1 MNRKSIAVLSGI
13 LAIGLVSGIILL
25 SESQEQKPEYQIIVT
40 NSNLVNS
47 NTFEFDVLIQGTEEQ
62 FELTA
67 YQCALYVWE
76 RLKESDTLTFS
87 YIEGTSDLTILPQAA
102 FIVDKSGDLPLIAFA
117 SLPGSEIINRD
128 LKKLGRFRI
137 TNSKGFKSEPILEW
151 SFKDQLKT
159 IITGKSF
166 RDITVK
172 SQLIVTG
179 E

>member
-1 MNRKSIAVLSGI
+1 MNRKLIFVLSVI
-13 LAIGLVSGIILL
+13 LAIGLISGIILI
-25 SESQEQKPEYQIIVT
+25 SESQEPKPEYQITVT
-40 NSNLVNS
+40 NSSLVNFK
-47 NTFEFDVLIQGTEEQ
+47 TFEFDVLIQGTEEQ

-67 YQCALYVWE
+67 YQCALFVWE
-76 RLKESDTLTFS
+76 RLKESDTLSFT

-102 FIVDKSGDLPLIAFA
+102 FSVDKSGDLPVIAFA
-117 SLPGSEIINRD
+117 SLPGSEIINGEQ
-128 LKKLGRFRI
+128 KKLGRFRI

>member
-1 MNRKSIAVLSGI
+1 MNKKILLFTGVLVAVGI
-13 LAIGLVSGIILL
+13 VSGIVLL
-25 SESQEQKPEYQIIVT
+25 SESQEQKPEYQISVT
-40 NSNLVNS
+40 NSNLVDS
-47 NTFEFDVLIQGTEEQ
+47 NTFEFDIIIQGTKEN

-67 YQCALYVWE
+67 YQCALFIWE
-76 RLKESDTLTFS
+76 RLNETDTLSFA
-87 YIEGTSDLTILPQAA
+87 YIEGTSELLILPQAA
-102 FIVDKSGDLPLIAFA
+102 FSVDKSGDLPVIAFA
-117 SLPGSEIINRD
+117 SLPGSEMITSSP
-128 LKKLGRFRI
+128 KKIGRFRVS
-137 TNSKGFKSEPILEW
+137 NSRGFKSEPILEW